1 MRKLSFF
8 VLVLAAVG
16 SASAHD
22 LWVQPSSFSAPVG
35 GSVPFSILV
44 GHGKDREN
52 WGVRSDRILLLRS
65 IGPDGRITDLM
76 PLIRPNSAAPSLNL
90 RFPKPGTHLIAM
102 QSNHAQSELPGA
114 RFNEYLK
121 EEGLTPAILHRQRT
135 GANAKPGRE
144 VYSRRAK
151 SLVQI
156 GRLDPK
162 AGSPAIRR
170 LGLSLEI
177 IPESDPY
184 RLGQGQNLPVRIFF
198 EGRPLPGALVKLT
211 NLDADAK
218 PVAMKL
224 SDGAGRVRFNVPRK
238 GKWLLNVVWTKPIAG
253 NSRADYETTFS
264 SLTFG
269 YPG

>member
-8 VLVLAAVG
+8 ILALAG
-16 SASAHD
+16 AASASAHD
-22 LWVQPSSFSAPVG
+22 LWIQPSSFSAPAG
-35 GSVPFSILV
+35 GAVPFSILV

-65 IGPDGRITDLM
+65 IGPDGRVINLM
-76 PLIRPNSAAPSLNL
+76 PLIRPNSAAPALNL
-90 RFPKPGTHLIAM
+90 RFPNPGTHLIAM
-102 QSNHAQSELPGA
+102 QSNHAQSDLPGA

-135 GANAKPGRE
+135 GANARPGRE
-144 VYSRRAK
+144 IYSRRAK

-156 GRLDPK
+156 GKVDPR
-162 AGSPAIRR
+162 AGSPATKR

-177 IPESDPY
+177 VPERDPY
-184 RLGQGQNLPVRIFF
+184 RLARGEDLPVRIFF
-198 EGRPLPGALVKLT
+198 EGRPLTGALVKLT

-224 SDGAGRVRFNVPRK
+224 SDGAGRAGFNVPRK
-238 GKWLLNVVWTKPIAG
+238 GKWLLNVVWTKQIAG
-253 NSRADYETTFS
+253 NPRADYETTFS
-264 SLTFG
+264 SFTFG